1 MTNIFAQKAGQK
13 KMGNANL
20 GRMGAGMMKMAKR

>member
-1 MTNIFAQKAGQK
+1 MSPAGQK